1 MPPKKKRPLVWMP
14 LTWRALL
21 PAGEVREY
29 YLPLSKEEIDSD
41 LQHLSSLLVTA
52 QGKRRATGMRLAA
65 PGGAVQ
71 PMSSDEYSP
80 SSQQGE
86 DENESVNPSDQQ
98 LHAAAAAAQWAGQKG
113 AGVPGISAM
122 QQPHHQ
128 QQVGMV

>member
-1 MPPKKKRPLVWMP
+1 MQGIPGGQQQV
-14 LTWRALL
+14 ALSVL
-21 PAGEVREY
+21 PCPSQNAILR
-29 YLPLSKEEIDSD
+29 LQIDSD

-113 AGVPGISAM
+113 AGVPGIPAM